1 MGDAMCGI
9 VACRTSGKAA
19 EFLLPA
25 LAQLEYRGYDSAG
38 VAVGDPD
45 AGDLNIVRAA
55 GRLLRMSTT
64 SGPTVLLCFG
74 PTCGRGRTSGE
85 RR

>member
-38 VAVGDPD
+38 SRWA
-45 AGDLNIVRAA
+45 
-55 GRLLRMSTT
+55 T
-64 SGPTVLLCFG
+64 
-74 PTCGRGRTSGE
+74 RTPE
-85 RR
+85 I

>member
-55 GRLLRMSTT
+55 GRLPTPQREVT
-64 SGPTVLLCFG
+64 SWGCS
-74 PTCGRGRTSGE
+74 GRQGASRS
-85 RR
+85 